1 MREAIDLLRAERRAR
16 LFFIALVQSAL
27 GTGAAYVALLLIAF
41 DRYESP
47 LAITIVLIADL
58 LPAMLLGPVFGAA
71 ADRWSRRS
79 CLVVADAIRA
89 FAFVGIGLV
98 DSFAA
103 TVALAALA
111 GAGTGIFTPAALAGL
126 PSLVAKERLPAAT
139 SLYGAIADIG
149 FTVGPALAAAAF
161 VVASPEAVT
170 VVNGVTFA
178 LSAVLLATIP
188 FGAAPA
194 GAGDVAGRSLLRE
207 AREGIRATSGMVGVR
222 VVLWISAAAL
232 FFGGILNVTELLFAE
247 DLGAGESGFAIL
259 VALYGLG
266 FVAGSLMGAKGGS
279 LARLKHRYLLGLLL
293 MATGFVA
300 AGLSPV
306 YEMAAGMFALA
317 GLGNGLILVHE
328 RLLIQ
333 DSVAQSI
340 MGRVFGVKDALTAWA
355 FALAFLAA
363 GGLLELVDPGTAL
376 VAAGIGG
383 LVAWALAAVLLRGVW
398 TEAAL
403 PVVELG
409 DDADPSGRGAVREDG
424 ADLVPRRNRRFAVL
438 EDDGGE
444 GVDDG
449 RVELGPRVSR

>member
-1 MREAIDLLRAERRAR
+1 VREAIDLLRAERRAR
-16 LFFIALVQSAL
+16 LFFIALAQSAF

-41 DRYESP
+41 DRFESP

-89 FAFVGIGLV
+89 FAFVGIGVV

-103 TVALAALA
+103 TVVLAAVA

-126 PSLVAKERLPAAT
+126 PSLVRKDRLAAAT
-139 SLYGAIADIG
+139 SLYGAIADLG
-149 FTVGPALAAAAF
+149 YTVGPALAAAAF
-161 VVASPEAVT
+161 VAASPEAVT

-188 FGAAPA
+188 FGAVPA
-194 GAGDVAGRSLLRE
+194 GASGVSKRSLFSE
-207 AREGIRATSGMVGVR
+207 ARDGIRATSGMVGVP

-232 FFGGILNVTELLFAE
+232 FFGGILNVAELLFAE
-247 DLGAGESGFAIL
+247 DLGAGESGFAVL

-266 FVAGSLMGAKGGS
+266 FVVGSLVGAKGGS
-279 LARLKHRYLLGLLL
+279 FARLKHRYLLGLLL
-293 MATGFVA
+293 MAAGFVA
-300 AGLSPV
+300 AGLAPV
-306 YEMAAGMFALA
+306 YEIAAVMFALA
-317 GLGNGLILVHE
+317 GLGNGMILVHE

-363 GGLLELVDPGTAL
+363 GGLLEVLDPGTTL

-383 LVAWALAAVLLRGVW
+383 LIAWAAAVVLLRGVW
-398 TEAAL
+398 TEHAMPAL
-403 PVVELG
+403 DLG
-409 DDADPSGRGAVREDG
+409 DDADAGGRGAMGEDG
-424 ADLVPRRNRRFAVL
+424 ADLVPRRDRRFSVL

-449 RVELGPRVSR
+449 RVELGPGVSR